1 MLQSDFLLPKLWGRP
16 LKSACSAL
24 RAPKASREAESL
36 SCRKAVRKVVR
47 KVVRI
52 MV

>member
-1 MLQSDFLLPKLWGRP
+1 MGTA

-24 RAPKASREAESL
+24 RAPKASMEAESL
-36 SCRKAVRKVVR
+36 GCRKAVRKVVR

-52 MV
+52 MI